1 MKGYLKYFRVYFI
14 IILALAVVFLILSIA
29 RAGAKTERAN
39 TECTTQERVFDYADK
54 LTDSEEDSLRE
65 LIAKREKQTG
75 CDIVLVTLNESLEEY
90 AKGYEEQLGSLRPYQ
105 YTMVYADNFYDEH
118 MFGYNKPQGDGV
130 LLLDNWYRESDG
142 SVYSWL
148 STCDKAKDRFSSS
161 MIDNLLNEAL
171 EDVDSNPYQ
180 AYKKYVNLFYSD
192 MTGKK
197 EIPAAAVI
205 LIAAVATAIYIGVN
219 LSRNK
224 GRKTTGVTT
233 YVAGGHPQIRN
244 QSDMFLHKTVTKRH
258 IQRDTGGS
266 GGSGSGGGGGH
277 VSSGGVS
284 HGGGGHSR

>member
-14 IILALAVVFLILSIA
+14 IILALAAVFLILSIA

-148 STCDKAKDRFSSS
+148 STCGKAKDRFSSS

-224 GRKTTGVTT
+224 GRKRPV
-233 YVAGGHPQIRN
+233 
-244 QSDMFLHKTVTKRH
+244 
-258 IQRDTGGS
+258 
-266 GGSGSGGGGGH
+266 
-277 VSSGGVS
+277 
-284 HGGGGHSR
+284 

>member
-14 IILALAVVFLILSIA
+14 IILVLAVVFVILSLVG
-29 RAGAKTERAN
+29 AGEKQAVRSN
-39 TECTTQERVFDYADK
+39 TECTTTERVFDYADK
-54 LTDSEEDSLRE
+54 LTEEEENSLRE
-65 LIAKREKQTG
+65 LIAGREAETG
-75 CDIVLVTLNESLEEY
+75 CDIVLVTLDESLEEY
-90 AKGYEEQLGSLRPYQ
+90 AKSYEAQLGSLQPYQ

-130 LLLDNWYRESDG
+130 ILLDNWYRESDG

-148 STCDKAKDRFSSS
+148 STCGKAQDRFSSS
-161 MIDNLLNEAL
+161 MIDALLNEAL
-171 EDVDSNPYQ
+171 EDVDSNPYR
-180 AYKKYVNLFYSD
+180 AYTKYVNLFYSE

-197 EIPAAAVI
+197 EIPAVYMIA
-205 LIAAVATAIYIGVN
+205 IAAAATAIYIGVN
-219 LSRNK
+219 LGRNK

-244 QSDMFLHKTVTKRH
+244 QSDIFINKTVTRRH
-258 IQRDTGGS
+258 IQRDDNSS
-266 GGSGSGGGGGH
+266 GGSGGGGGH